1 MNKDKS
7 KLIIEDHKSDFIFK
21 KKESGLNIQFNRVAF
36 IFFVF
41 FIIYLIY
48 TIHLIHLGLR
58 KDNLKKINNLP
69 KFNNQLYRAD
79 IIDINGNYLVKTVKS
94 IDIGLK
100 TSDIIN
106 KKKLLLSLNIIFPDK
121 NFYEIEKKIE
131 NKNFFYLEKKISEE
145 NYEKIMQ
152 LGDKSL
158 IPEEKVLR
166 MYPQKNL
173 FSHVLG
179 QIDDDNN
186 GISGLEKSLNEELKK
201 SQEPIK
207 LTLDKDI
214 QFLIRKELIKYQEIF
229 KSNGSAA
236 ILMDVNNGN
245 ILSLVSL
252 PDFNPNERQNVTDV
266 NYINRVTKGTYEL
279 GSVFK
284 AFTFASALNEKLIKP
299 ETKFLNLPKS
309 IKCDKYRIGEYD
321 NEIPSNLTAEQILI
335 RSGNIGS
342 VRIAQ
347 KVGAE
352 KFKLFLEKVGVLSE
366 IDFDIEEVA
375 PQKNYDFGK
384 CRLATASF
392 GHGVATTILQLAKGY
407 AVLSNGGYEIK
418 PTLIYREKKINKKNE
433 RILNKGISEQV
444 VRALRKIVNTEEGT
458 AKFADVQSYEI
469 GGKTGTADQPEGGAY
484 SEAKINTFASIFPTS
499 NPQFVFVV
507 MLDTPK
513 KSKDYYYKYRHQK
526 GGWKGTLY
534 NTAGWTSVE
543 LAGKVIDKI
552 GPILATKYI
561 EVNWSCVLEI
571 IFIR

>member
-1 MNKDKS
+1 MTENKS
-7 KLIIEDHKSDFIFK
+7 KLIIEDFKSDFIFK
-21 KKESGLNIQFNRVAF
+21 KKNTGINVQFNRVAF
-36 IFFVF
+36 IFFIF

-48 TIHLIHLGLR
+48 TIHLVHLGLR
-58 KDNLKKINNLP
+58 KDKEKKIKDFSPSKDL
-69 KFNNQLYRAD
+69 LYRAD
-79 IIDINGNYLVKTVKS
+79 IVDINGNYLAKTVKS

-100 TSDIIN
+100 TSDIID
-106 KKKLLLSLNIIFPDK
+106 KKKLLLSLNIIFPEK
-121 NFYEIEKKIE
+121 NFDLIKDKVE
-131 NKNFFYLEKKISEE
+131 NKKFFYLEKKISEE
-145 NYEKIMQ
+145 NYEKVMK

-166 MYPQKNL
+166 IYPQKNL

-179 QIDDDNN
+179 QIDDNNN
-186 GISGLEKSLNEELKK
+186 GISGLEKSLNENLRK
-201 SQEPIK
+201 SQNKIK
-207 LTLDKDI
+207 LTVDKDI
-214 QFLIRKELIKYQEIF
+214 QFLIRKELLKYQEIF
-229 KSNGSAA
+229 QSKGSAA
-236 ILMDVNNGN
+236 ILMNVNNGN

-252 PDFNPNERQNVTDV
+252 PDFNPNERQNITDV
-266 NYINRVTKGTYEL
+266 NYINRITKGTYEF
-279 GSVFK
+279 GSVLK

-299 ETKFLNLPKS
+299 ETKFLDLPKS
-309 IKCDKYRIGEYD
+309 IKCDKHKISEYD
-321 NEIPSNLTAEQILI
+321 NEIPSNLTAEQILV

-352 KFKLFLEKVGVLSE
+352 KFKLFLEKVGILSE

-375 PQKNYDFGK
+375 PQKKHVFGK

-392 GHGVATTILQLAKGY
+392 GHGIITTILQLSKGY

-418 PTLIYREKKINKKNE
+418 PTLVYKDNKTKKKNK
-433 RILNKGISEQV
+433 RILNEGISEQV
-444 VRALRKIVNTEEGT
+444 VTALRKVVNTEEGT
-458 AKFADVQSYEI
+458 AKFSDVNNYEI
-469 GGKTGTADQPEGGAY
+469 GGKTGTADQPKGGAY

-507 MLDTPK
+507 MLDSPK
-513 KSKDYYYKYRHQK
+513 KSKDYYYKYRHKK

-543 LAGKVIDKI
+543 VAGKVIDKI

-561 EVNWSCVLEI
+561 EVN
-571 IFIR
+571 

>member
-1 MNKDKS
+1 MADNKS
-7 KLIIEDHKSDFIFK
+7 KLTIEDYKSDFTFK
-21 KKESGLNIQFNRVAF
+21 KKENGLNIQFNRVAF
-36 IFFVF
+36 IFFIF
-41 FIIYLIY
+41 FVIYFIY
-48 TIHLIHLGLR
+48 TLHLIHLGSR
-58 KDNLKKINNLP
+58 KDNSTQRNNFSLS
-69 KFNNQLYRAD
+69 NNELYRAD
-79 IIDINGNYLVKTVKS
+79 IVDINGNYLAKTVKS

-121 NFYEIEKKIE
+121 NFDQIEKKIE
-131 NKNFFYLEKKISEE
+131 SKKFFYLEKKISEE
-145 NYEKIMQ
+145 NYEKIMK

-158 IPEEKVLR
+158 IPEEKILR

-186 GISGLEKSLNEELKK
+186 GISGLEKSLNEELRQSKK
-201 SQEPIK
+201 PIR

-214 QFLIRKELIKYQEIF
+214 QFLIRKELIKFQEIF
-229 KSNGSAA
+229 KSKGSAA
-236 ILMDVNNGN
+236 ILMNVNNGN

-252 PDFNPNERQNVTDV
+252 PDFNPNERQNITDV

-284 AFTFASALNEKLIKP
+284 TFTFASALNEKLIKP
-299 ETKFLNLPKS
+299 ETEFLDLPKS

-321 NEIPSNLTAEQILI
+321 NEIPSDLTAEQILV

-347 KVGAE
+347 KVGSE
-352 KFKLFLEKVGVLSE
+352 KFKLFLEKVGVLSD

-375 PQKNYDFGK
+375 PQKIYDFGK

-392 GHGVATTILQLAKGY
+392 GHGIATTILKLAKGY
-407 AVLSNGGYEIK
+407 SVLSNGGYEIK
-418 PTLIYREKKINKKNE
+418 PTLIYKENNFKKKNE
-433 RILNKGISEQV
+433 RILKKGISEQV
-444 VRALRKIVNTEEGT
+444 VSALRKIVNTEEGT
-458 AKFADVQSYEI
+458 AKFADVQNFEV

-513 KSKDYYYKYRHQK
+513 KSKDYYYKYRHRK

-543 LAGKVIDKI
+543 VAGKVIDKI

-561 EVNWSCVLEI
+561 EVN
-571 IFIR
+571 

>member
-1 MNKDKS
+1 MAENKS
-7 KLIIEDHKSDFIFK
+7 KLTIEDYKSDFTFK
-21 KKESGLNIQFNRVAF
+21 KKENGLNIQFNRVAF
-36 IFFVF
+36 IFFIF

-48 TIHLIHLGLR
+48 TIHLIHLGSR
-58 KDNLKKINNLP
+58 KDKSVKTDNILVSKNK
-69 KFNNQLYRAD
+69 LYRAD
-79 IIDINGNYLVKTVKS
+79 IIDINGNYIAKTVKS

-106 KKKLLLSLNIIFPDK
+106 KKKLLLSLNIIFPNK
-121 NFYEIEKKIE
+121 NFNQIENKIE
-131 NKNFFYLEKKISEE
+131 SKNFFYLEKKISEE

-186 GISGLEKSLNEELKK
+186 GISGLEKSLNNELRK
-201 SQEPIK
+201 SKEPIR
-207 LTLDKDI
+207 LTVDKDI

-229 KSNGSAA
+229 KSKGSAA

-252 PDFNPNERQNVTDV
+252 PDFNPNERQNITDV
-266 NYINRVTKGTYEL
+266 KYINRVTKGTYEL

-299 ETKFLNLPKS
+299 ETEFKDLPKS
-309 IKCDKYRIGEYD
+309 IKCDRYRIGEYD
-321 NEIPSNLTAEQILI
+321 NEIPSDLTAEQILV

-347 KVGAE
+347 KVGSE
-352 KFKLFLEKVGVLSE
+352 KFKLFLENVGVLSK

-384 CRLATASF
+384 CRLATAAF

-407 AVLSNGGYEIK
+407 AVLSNGGYEIR
-418 PTLIYREKKINKKNE
+418 PSLIYKENKINKINNK
-433 RILNKGISEQV
+433 RILKKGISEQV
-444 VRALRKIVNTEEGT
+444 VSSLRKIVNTEEGT
-458 AKFADVQSYEI
+458 AKFADVQNYEI

-484 SEAKINTFASIFPTS
+484 SEAKINTFASVFPTS

-513 KSKDYYYKYRHQK
+513 KSKDYYYKYRHRK

-543 LAGKVIDKI
+543 VAGKVIDKI

-561 EVNWSCVLEI
+561 DVN
-571 IFIR
+571 